1 MKDSERFISIVN
13 TAIRYCKWLI
23 AILAVAI
30 ACSGIRV
37 VNNSEVAVV
46 LRFGR
51 LVGDTREEVLAA
63 LAAQG
68 ITVERVEEADGW
80 CAIRGRL

>member
-13 TAIRYCKWLI
+13 PAIRYCKWLI

-51 LVGDTREEVLAA
+51 LVGDTREEQVHQPGLLLAFPK
-63 LAAQG
+63 
-68 ITVERVEEADGW
+68 ITL
-80 CAIRGRL
+80 ILPQLLM